1 MGILNFAVQA
11 VRLGIFML
19 FLIMAAWQDFK
30 TKEINVRLFWI
41 FGVAGLG
48 LCCLSGVETAADV
61 LASAQSQRL
70 LPELWGN
77 VFQSFLLGQLPG
89 LALFLFFKYGEGIG
103 KGDCWFFLICGWY
116 LGLWDTIFVLGGA
129 VLICGLAGLGYYVSG
144 CIQGSQTGRM
154 RRKMQWPFLPFAA
167 VPGIWIAA
175 VRLRDT
181 IRMIAMLRRF
191 CL

>member
-19 FLIMAAWQDFK
+19 FLLMAAWQDFK

-70 LPELWGN
+70 LPGA
-77 VFQSFLLGQLPG
+77 LGEYISIVSVR
-89 LALFLFFKYGEGIG
+89 AAARA
-103 KGDCWFFLICGWY
+103 
-116 LGLWDTIFVLGGA
+116 GA
-129 VLICGLAGLGYYVSG
+129 VSFFQI
-144 CIQGSQTGRM
+144 
-154 RRKMQWPFLPFAA
+154 RRRNW
-167 VPGIWIAA
+167 
-175 VRLRDT
+175 
-181 IRMIAMLRRF
+181 
-191 CL
+191 

>member
-19 FLIMAAWQDFK
+19 FLLMAAWQDFK

-48 LCCLSGVETAADV
+48 LCCLSGVETVADV

-70 LPELWGN
+70 LPELWEN

-89 LALFLFFKYGEGIG
+89 LALFLFFIRYFRHWEPSASIS
-103 KGDCWFFLICGWY
+103 CFFYYKPIS
-116 LGLWDTIFVLGGA
+116 GLKA
-129 VLICGLAGLGYYVSG
+129 S
-144 CIQGSQTGRM
+144 
-154 RRKMQWPFLPFAA
+154 
-167 VPGIWIAA
+167 
-175 VRLRDT
+175 
-181 IRMIAMLRRF
+181 
-191 CL
+191 

>member
-19 FLIMAAWQDFK
+19 FLLMAAWQDFK

-70 LPELWGN
+70 LPELWEN
-77 VFQSFLLGQLPG
+77 IFQSFLLGQLPG
-89 LALFLFFKYGEGIG
+89 LACFFFSNTEKKLVKETAG
-103 KGDCWFFLICGWY
+103 FF
-116 LGLWDTIFVLGGA
+116 
-129 VLICGLAGLGYYVSG
+129 
-144 CIQGSQTGRM
+144 
-154 RRKMQWPFLPFAA
+154 
-167 VPGIWIAA
+167 
-175 VRLRDT
+175 
-181 IRMIAMLRRF
+181 
-191 CL
+191 